1 MPQLWV
7 LILIKK
13 QQIIIKSTNLL
24 RQFIDKSVFRQNKR
38 PCKVWAPKLGL
49 GKKVAMFFV
58 IYYHLMNCKI
68 VCLVGSK

>member
-13 QQIIIKSTNLL
+13 KQIIIKSTNLL
-24 RQFIDKSVFRQNKR
+24 RQFIDKGVFRQNKR

-49 GKKVAMFFV
+49 GKKVAINVFC
-58 IYYHLMNCKI
+58 YLLSSYEL
-68 VCLVGSK
+68 